1 MGKGVW
7 VYVGSRAGNKPSPKE
22 KKVVSSACD
31 TFIAERLM
39 PKFLPEIRPT
49 EFNYPIAISGKWRGN
64 KYTFLTRYKSDDPRS
79 LEPEFDAPFA
89 RLGYISRDLFDLSW
103 RRHTGEWIRM
113 FDRVSLVEALRLIET

>member
-1 MGKGVW
+1 V
-7 VYVGSRAGNKPSPKE
+7 
-22 KKVVSSACD
+22 
-31 TFIAERLM
+31 
-39 PKFLPEIRPT
+39 PEIRPT

-113 FDRVSLVEALRLIET
+113 FDSVSLVEALRLIETETFFAPC